1 METKSSS
8 EHHQHQSSGRF
19 IYSIR
24 TVLCATKGIRE
35 RAPMQPCVGSL
46 WIRHTTPHHIKQNG
60 AQLSEGT
67 RTSNATEG
75 IAHVVTLVALVC
87 LAALHVRCP
96 ICIYICIC
104 LVSLYL
110 VGLAS
115 CTACRSRTWAA
126 SLCLRS
132 GRART
137 LCPEPAQ
144 GPQSQWLSSAQE
156 GSRGVCSAPL
166 SHPAVRTVE
175 RSMRT
180 PRAKQ

>member
-1 METKSSS
+1 MGPAEQ

-115 CTACRSRTWAA
+115 DLHCMQVTYVGSVFVPSKR
-126 SLCLRS
+126 
-132 GRART
+132 
-137 LCPEPAQ
+137 
-144 GPQSQWLSSAQE
+144 QSSYSHLLIV
-156 GSRGVCSAPL
+156 RGG
-166 SHPAVRTVE
+166 
-175 RSMRT
+175 
-180 PRAKQ
+180 